1 MTRRLMLLLA
11 ALLPA
16 ITPAQATDKALQR
29 IRDRKAITIAYR
41 TDAEP
46 FSHQIG
52 GEPAGYS
59 VELCKRVVASLE
71 QQLKVQ
77 PIAVKWVPATV
88 QNRLDLVRKGEVDM
102 ECGTTTATLS
112 RMEQVDFS
120 HPVWVDVTGL
130 IVRKSVG
137 ARALGGLA
145 GKSIAVVRG
154 TPNARALEDSLKKGF
169 VNARVVPTKTYEE
182 AIALLDGGKV
192 EALAAGKTML
202 LGMGTKLRDASEYD
216 LLNEDI
222 GYVPYAIVLPL
233 GANGLRLAVNRAL
246 SQIYD
251 SDAITEIFRGAF
263 GAAKPTAALIIMYRL
278 NVYPEQ

>member
-1 MTRRLMLLLA
+1 MSRLMLLLLA

-16 ITPAQATDKALQR
+16 TALAQTTDRALQK
-29 IRDRKAITIAYR
+29 IRDGKSVTIAYR
-41 TDAEP
+41 TDAPP

-59 VELCKRVVASLE
+59 VDLCKRVVASLE
-71 QQLKVQ
+71 QQLGVH
-77 PIAVKWVPATV
+77 PLAVKWVPANV
-88 QNRLDLVRKGEVDM
+88 QTRLDLVRKGEVEM

-120 HPVWVDVTGL
+120 NPVWVDVTGV

-145 GKSIAVVRG
+145 GKSIAVVAG
-154 TPNARALEDSLKKGF
+154 TPNARALEHALKKAA
-169 VNARVVPTKTYEE
+169 VSAKLVPAKTYEE
-182 AIALLDGGKV
+182 AIALLDGEKV

-202 LGMGTKLRDASEYD
+202 LAMGSKVRSASDYD
-216 LLNEDI
+216 LLSEDI

-233 GANGLRLAVNRAL
+233 GANGLRLAVTRAL

-251 SDAITEIFRGAF
+251 SDAVIDVFRENF
-263 GAAKPTAALIIMYRL
+263 GTAKPSPALLIMYRL